1 MNSLRKTDGGCRVG
15 GRRGD
20 GTQRGSAIAR
30 AAAAGSFDGEFVCH
44 GSRRLG
50 DAADPAPP
58 LRRPGRARHGR
69 PADLAALLP
78 RPAGAGPQQPEQRI
92 RRREDEEDVLQSMYK
107 SFCLRQQRGEFDL
120 AGRDALW
127 KLLVT
132 ITLRKARNAAKRQGR
147 EKRDVA
153 REQTI
158 AIDDETRSAH
168 WVLEQMDAAG
178 PSPAEAAVL
187 NEALERRLEALADP
201 ELRQIAL
208 WRLEG
213 YTNREIA
220 DRLDCT
226 ERSVERRMERIRS
239 KWMSYDDGG
248 SDRRVGATHQHHI
261 LGGLYPPSEVCHG
274 RNPDGGLDLDR
285 RGRRPLRTGMEER
298 HPAADRT
305 LPGRRGRIAVAAAP
319 GRAAAG
325 RARAP
330 PAGGRRARCR
340 RSIAAGSRTAPR

>member
-1 MNSLRKTDGGCRVG
+1 MVQEGSVTRLIQLLRSD
-15 GRRGD
+15 
-20 GTQRGSAIAR
+20 
-30 AAAAGSFDGEFVCH
+30 
-44 GSRRLG
+44 
-50 DAADPAPP
+50 DATE
-58 LRRPGRARHGR
+58 R
-69 PADLAALLP
+69 DLAARLIWRRYFRDLLELA
-78 RPAGAGPQQPEQRI
+78 RNNLNGRI

-132 ITLRKARNAAKRQGR
+132 ITLRKARNAAKKQMRD
-147 EKRDVA
+147 KRDIA

-158 AIDDETRSAH
+158 ADHDESESAH
-168 WVLEQMDAAG
+168 WALEQMDATG

-226 ERSVERRMERIRS
+226 ERSVERRLERIRS
-239 KWMSYDDGG
+239 KWTSYDDGAL
-248 SDRRVGATHQHHI
+248 S
-261 LGGLYPPSEVCHG
+261 GG
-274 RNPDGGLDLDR
+274 
-285 RGRRPLRTGMEER
+285 
-298 HPAADRT
+298 
-305 LPGRRGRIAVAAAP
+305 
-319 GRAAAG
+319 
-325 RARAP
+325 
-330 PAGGRRARCR
+330 
-340 RSIAAGSRTAPR
+340 